1 MKRLHRIQN
10 PWENILSV
18 YFDPGWRDIA
28 EVSAQQNPISL
39 VKGLRVLHQGKRF
52 GWIAS
57 EPTRQGQSIHCKILF
72 DDTSSE
78 ELVRWDDRYFEVVT
92 GEDDNS

>member
-1 MKRLHRIQN
+1 M
-10 PWENILSV
+10 
-18 YFDPGWRDIA
+18 
-28 EVSAQQNPISL
+28 
-39 VKGLRVLHQGKRF
+39 KGLRVLHQGKRF